1 MPFMAGKAL
10 PKGRNIMDLALSGKV
25 AVVTGGSKGIG
36 LAVAKLFLQ
45 EGAKIA
51 LCARDEEQL
60 HRAAAALGNEERVF
74 YQPIDVTSASQVDAF
89 AKAIAEHFGRLDC
102 WVNNVGA
109 SSPRQ
114 DSRRYSTDEINWH
127 SRVCFNSVI
136 YGCQSAAPY
145 LKRQGGAIVNIASL
159 AARCGTVGRSTL
171 YGPLKAAVVGLST
184 TFAGELAAWNIR
196 VNAVLPG
203 FTVTP
208 AVENSIPPEEL
219 QANRLRTLLHRA
231 AQPEEIA
238 APVVFLCSDR
248 ASFITG
254 TSLEVSGGNTVV
266 LNTDYSYQQR
276 MEDELGWAETS
287 FPLP

>member
-1 MPFMAGKAL
+1 ME
-10 PKGRNIMDLALSGKV
+10 LALSGKV

-45 EGAKIA
+45 EGAKVA

-60 HRAAAALGNEERVF
+60 RLAAAALGNEERVF
-74 YQPIDVTSASQVDAF
+74 YQPADVTSAGQVEAF
-89 AKAIAEHFGRLDC
+89 ATAVAERFGRVDC

-109 SSPRQ
+109 SRPRQ
-114 DSRRYSTDEINWH
+114 DGGGYSPDEVDWH
-127 SRVCFNSVI
+127 SRVCFNSVV
-136 YGCQSAAPY
+136 YGCQSAAPH
-145 LKRQGGAIVNIASL
+145 LKKQGGAIVNIASL
-159 AARCGTVGRSTL
+159 AARCGTAGRSTL

-208 AVENSIPPEEL
+208 AVEKSIPQDEL
-219 QANRLRTLLHRA
+219 EANRLRTLLHRA
-231 AQPEEIA
+231 ARPEEIA
-238 APVVFLCSDR
+238 APVVFLCSER

-266 LNTDYSYQQR
+266 LNTDYSYQR
-276 MEDELGWAETS
+276 RTEEEPGWGNG
-287 FPLP
+287 